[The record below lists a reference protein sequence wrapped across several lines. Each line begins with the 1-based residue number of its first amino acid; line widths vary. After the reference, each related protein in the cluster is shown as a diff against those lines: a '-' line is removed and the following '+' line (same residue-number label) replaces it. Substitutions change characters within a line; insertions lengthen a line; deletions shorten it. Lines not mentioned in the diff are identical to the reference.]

1 MSRVLRPAT
10 GRRWAKGALLAVAC
24 APPFLA
30 AGAGTAP
37 PTFAPADILEWRAKP
52 FRGETRYEAAEVAG
66 RAAVRA
72 SCDASASGLVLERT
86 IDLTRTPV
94 VEWSWGIEAAFDG
107 AVDEARK
114 AGDDY
119 PARLYF
125 VKDGGLNPFAT
136 RAINYVWA
144 SGKPAG
150 ADWPNAYTANAHVIA
165 VQSGPPDP
173 ARPWVTQRRNLRED
187 FRRYHGRD
195 VAAIDAVAIMT
206 DCDNRAATAT
216 AWYGPVRFLPAD
228 G

>member
-1 MSRVLRPAT
+1 MGL
-10 GRRWAKGALLAVAC
+10 GALAALS
-24 APPFLA
+24 LA
-30 AGAGTAP
+30 ASAGAASLSFT
-37 PTFAPADILEWRAKP
+37 PADILAWRVKQ
-52 FRGETRYEAAEVAG
+52 FEGETRYEAAEIAG
-66 RAAVRA
+66 MAAVRA
-72 SCDASASGLVLERT
+72 FCDGSASGLVLERK

-94 VEWSWGIEAAFDG
+94 VEWSWGVEGVFDDAA
-107 AVDEARK
+107 DEASK

-125 VKDGGLNPFAT
+125 VRDGGFNPFAT

-195 VAAIDAVAIMT
+195 VEVVDAVAIMT
-206 DCDNRAATAT
+206 DCDNRGATAS
-216 AWYGPVRFLPAD
+216 AWYGAVRFLPAD